1 MLQTIHRLFVTVLAH
16 RRYLRKRWLYFFI
29 ALIQFIIPMM
39 MLLPA
44 LFEGHFAYIPDGKM
58 CYIAFNDLFGVLYP
72 SVCFYFGPLIIQL
85 LLSYWILQYVSR
97 ETQAGRAQ
105 INVRRRVE
113 KERRILIRLFIPVLL
128 IIGVG
133 LIYFVFV
140 FGTWISSSSWQIPP
154 YALHL
159 SLLGISAAIG
169 IGMLINI
176 IIHKKIRKI
185 ISSTLCRLLMIH
197 RQNTVHIIR
206 QQHATINQGTGTR
219 TVD

>member
-1 MLQTIHRLFVTVLAH
+1 
-16 RRYLRKRWLYFFI
+16 
-29 ALIQFIIPMM
+29 

-44 LFEGHFAYIPDGKM
+44 LFEGHFPYIPDGKM

-72 SVCFYFGPLIIQL
+72 S
-85 LLSYWILQYVSR
+85 WILQYVSR

-128 IIGVG
+128 IIGAG
-133 LIYFVFV
+133 LIYFVSV

-159 SLLGISAAIG
+159 SLLGISVAIG
-169 IGMLINI
+169 LGMLINI

-206 QQHATINQGTGTR
+206 QQHATINQGTGTG
-219 TVD
+219 TIY